1 MFVGDQAGRAEE
13 AMTLYTSLFKNSG
26 ITSIQRHGPGGEDA
40 EGTVQY
46 AVFTLDGQEYMAMD
60 SAADHQFT
68 FTPSMSIFVT
78 CETEDEIDQLFE
90 KLSEDGAIL
99 MDLQNHGF
107 SRKFAWVNDR
117 FGVSWQLNLP

>member
-13 AMTLYTSLFKNSG
+13 AMTLYTSLFTNSG
-26 ITSIQRHGPGGEDA
+26 IISIERYGPGVPDA
-40 EGTVQY
+40 EGTVQH
-46 AVFTLDGQEYMAMD
+46 AVFTLGGREYMAMD
-60 SAADHQFT
+60 SAHGHNFT

-90 KLSEDGAIL
+90 KLSEGGAVL
-99 MDLQNHGF
+99 MDLQDHGF